1 MSNEVDSTEALAAH
15 PTKGSFDLTRV
26 EWRAAEV
33 GGDIEVGFVDDLI
46 GLRNAKDPDSPV
58 LIFTPSEWEAFLAG
72 AKDGEFDPEEL
83 VLVAQESAD
92 GSPTPPTS

>member
-1 MSNEVDSTEALAAH
+1 MSNEVDNPDTVAAH

-26 EWRAAEV
+26 EWRTAEV

-46 GLRNAKDPDSPV
+46 GMRNAKEPDSPV

-83 VLVAQESAD
+83 ALVAQESAD
-92 GSPTPPTS
+92 GLPSS